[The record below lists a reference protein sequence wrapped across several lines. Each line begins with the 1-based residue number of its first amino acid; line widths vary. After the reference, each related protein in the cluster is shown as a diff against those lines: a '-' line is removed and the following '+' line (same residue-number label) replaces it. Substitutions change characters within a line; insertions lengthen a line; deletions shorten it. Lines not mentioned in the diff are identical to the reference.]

1 MFGDLPRNKIVAA
14 AALRVTGKYIFLKL
28 TIFVQSLKKS
38 GLGLNL

>member
-1 MFGDLPRNKIVAA
+1 MLGDLPRYKIVAA
-14 AALRVTGKYIFLKL
+14 AQRVTGKYIFLKL